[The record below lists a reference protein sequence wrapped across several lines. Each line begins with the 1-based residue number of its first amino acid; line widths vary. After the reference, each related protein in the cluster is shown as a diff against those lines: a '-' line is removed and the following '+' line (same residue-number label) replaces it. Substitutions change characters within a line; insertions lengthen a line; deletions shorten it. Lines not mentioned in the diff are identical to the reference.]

1 MKVLDL
7 FSGIGGF
14 SLGLERAGME
24 TIAFC
29 EFDKKAQLVLKKHWP
44 DIPIYDD
51 IRELTWKKFV
61 QDAKKQKLKAAEEC
75 KHTANHVTHNNS
87 ENGERKTG
95 NGPEKT
101 QETGQKRKKM
111 KSSNSTEGGVFVAEK
126 PQENFSPLTTSSTTE
141 TQSEGNI
148 SHKHGSSSLNEDSPM
163 TTKSFATTATTQEQ
177 TMDHAHTE
185 EFRVD
190 VITAGV
196 PCQPASQAGKRGGES
211 DNRWLWPE
219 ALRVISEFH
228 PRWAILENV
237 YGFLTLDNGMA
248 FDKVCVALEA
258 EGYSIQTFIIPAC
271 AVNAPHRRERYWIIG
286 RKGDVENSSGTRTGV
301 TLGTISDQGRGT
313 GEGRAESIR
322 QGHGEAGTNRTAT
335 TSQDV
340 AHTDSDSKRPR
351 KKSRQPKRDTTGEC
365 SGDSSKILAHAKGGK
380 SGVKKTGDGRESPV
394 GGSKE
399 ESSNVA
405 YPVSSPKGTA
415 HRKRTSR
422 IADKKQN
429 NGNQFR
435 NDSGNSGETL
445 AHTKGGNRDG
455 HENVPRDESPETQEI
470 FGNGSGPGRFDSW
483 WAVEPNVGRVAHGVP
498 NRVDRLK
505 QLGNA
510 VIPQIPE
517 LIGRAIMAVEAQ
529 PCK

>member
-24 TIAFC
+24 TVAFC

-271 AVNAPHRRERYWIIG
+271 AVNAPHRRDRVWIIAHADRFNGNGG
-286 RKGDVENSSGTRTGV
+286 RYDSSPICRERSEPSE
-301 TLGTISDQGRGT
+301 LFRSK
-313 GEGRAESIR
+313 E
-322 QGHGEAGTNRTAT
+322 
-335 TSQDV
+335 DV
-340 AHTDSDSKRPR
+340 AHANSTRRREYSGAISIQEE
-351 KKSRQPKRDTTGEC
+351 QPPFEHDC
-365 SGDSSKILAHAKGGK
+365 GGA
-380 SGVKKTGDGRESPV
+380 
-394 GGSKE
+394 GGGA
-399 ESSNVA
+399 V
-405 YPVSSPKGTA
+405 VS
-415 HRKRTSR
+415 
-422 IADKKQN
+422 
-429 NGNQFR
+429 
-435 NDSGNSGETL
+435 
-445 AHTKGGNRDG
+445 
-455 HENVPRDESPETQEI
+455 
-470 FGNGSGPGRFDSW
+470 
-483 WAVEPNVGRVAHGVP
+483 
-498 NRVDRLK
+498 
-505 QLGNA
+505 
-510 VIPQIPE
+510 
-517 LIGRAIMAVEAQ
+517 
-529 PCK
+529 